1 MTCCCKDCT
10 DILAQDTFLSIN
22 AIVIADS
29 AGIETHF
36 ETDNGKISLF
46 YLVNF
51 YNKMLKTQENR
62 VRSAFIKW
70 EENSGLFFHNQIICG
85 TFCCYR
91 QLYNTK
97 GDFYKTMSAAIQ
109 YNKWK
114 TLKDN
119 YEKRGL
125 QYCCSFIYY

>member
-22 AIVIADS
+22 AIIIADS

-51 YNKMLKTQENR
+51 YNRMLKTQENK
-62 VRSAFIKW
+62 VRSAYI
-70 EENSGLFFHNQIICG
+70 
-85 TFCCYR
+85 
-91 QLYNTK
+91 
-97 GDFYKTMSAAIQ
+97 
-109 YNKWK
+109 
-114 TLKDN
+114 
-119 YEKRGL
+119 
-125 QYCCSFIYY
+125 